1 MNHNNNIDK
10 IILMLGLGLMAT
22 HPVAAAVIGAKA
34 IIKVKRA
41 QKHAR

>member
-1 MNHNNNIDK
+1 
-10 IILMLGLGLMAT
+10 IIFMVGLGLIAT
-22 HPVAAAVIGAKA
+22 HPMAAVIGAKA